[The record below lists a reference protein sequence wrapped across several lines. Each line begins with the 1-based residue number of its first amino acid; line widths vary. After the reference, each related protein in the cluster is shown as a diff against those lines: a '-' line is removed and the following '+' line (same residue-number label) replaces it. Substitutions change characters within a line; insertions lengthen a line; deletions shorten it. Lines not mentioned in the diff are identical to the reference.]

1 MLVLV
6 KAGYEKR
13 YIKQRAEMRDC
24 VGNLRGSKKRSWV
37 FLFVCMHT
45 LLIIIWGLE
54 NISVVS

>member
-1 MLVLV
+1 MKKIVHKIASRDARLCRKFTRFQ
-6 KAGYEKR
+6 KAVAG
-13 YIKQRAEMRDC
+13 
-24 VGNLRGSKKRSWV
+24 

>member
-1 MLVLV
+1 MLVCWWWLDMKKV
-6 KAGYEKR
+6 HKTASRDTRLCRRFTRFQKAVVR
-13 YIKQRAEMRDC
+13 
-24 VGNLRGSKKRSWV
+24 